1 MDDKRREWLN
11 IISESE
17 LPPAHRKISEI
28 IGIKATIALCEA
40 YGGSA
45 AYIPTLDAVYD
56 AARKKL
62 IRAEFEKGAKVS
74 VLAHRYETT
83 ERTVQRIV
91 EDIRPEQISMFD
103 AADAKNESAN

>member
-62 IRAEFEKGAKVS
+62 IRAEFEKGARVS
-74 VLAHRYETT
+74 ALARRYETT
-83 ERTVQRIV
+83 ERTVPRIV

-103 AADAKNESAN
+103 AADAENESAN